1 MPTPPHLAAA
11 IFIILAE
18 AATPY
23 FPPPSAHSVKA
34 KTHNSKHVSEPMST
48 AMVNGMFVFGSS
60 LVDNGNNQF
69 LPGARSLANY
79 TPYGIDF
86 PSGPTGRYTNGK
98 NVVDLLCDKLGLP
111 LLPPSHNPATA
122 ADGGKGIFHGVD
134 FASGG
139 SGILNDTINGQVI
152 SLSEQ
157 IRDFE
162 NSTLPKLEKYL
173 RSSRKKLLPKYLIL
187 MGAGGNDYTNNY
199 FLNQTNPRPN
209 LENFTSNLI
218 SSLSA
223 KIQHLHGLGARK
235 FVLMS
240 LDPLGCSPFVLVKNP
255 KTGKFSCAKPM
266 NQAAQL
272 FNKKQ
277 KSMVDRLNQQLPDS
291 KLVIVNAYG
300 IINKILSNPRLAGFR
315 DSSNS
320 CCETITVPCIRGGK
334 ACKDRKDHV
343 FFDAHHPTEA
353 VNVQIANK
361 AYSSTFID
369 DVYPINVKQLAEL

>member
-1 MPTPPHLAAA
+1 MPPPPPFPPSYLTAA
-11 IFIILAE
+11 IFIILAA
-18 AATPY
+18 AATC
-23 FPPPSAHSVKA
+23 FPLPAAHAFKA
-34 KTHNSKHVSEPMST
+34 KST

-69 LPGARSLANY
+69 LTGARSMANY

-98 NVVDLLCDKLGLP
+98 NVVDLLCDKLGIP
-111 LLPPSHNPATA
+111 LLPASRNPSTA

-139 SGILNDTINGQVI
+139 SGILNNTGILINGQVI

-162 NSTLPKLEKYL
+162 NSMLPKLEKYL
-173 RSSRKKLLPKYLIL
+173 RISRKKLLPKYLIL
-187 MGAGGNDYTNNY
+187 VGAGGNDYSLNY
-199 FLNQTNPRPN
+199 FLNLTNPRPN
-209 LENFTSNLI
+209 LEDFTSNLI

-240 LDPLGCSPFVLVKNP
+240 LNPLGCSPFVLIRNP
-255 KTGKFSCAKPM
+255 KTGKFTCAQPL

-277 KSMVDRLNQQLPDS
+277 KSMVD
-291 KLVIVNAYG
+291 
-300 IINKILSNPRLAGFR
+300 
-315 DSSNS
+315 
-320 CCETITVPCIRGGK
+320 RGGK

-353 VNVQIANK
+353 VNVQIVNK
-361 AYSSTFID
+361 AYSSRIAD
-369 DVYPINVKQLAEL
+369 EVYPINVKQLAEL

>member
-1 MPTPPHLAAA
+1 M
-11 IFIILAE
+11 
-18 AATPY
+18 
-23 FPPPSAHSVKA
+23 
-34 KTHNSKHVSEPMST
+34 
-48 AMVNGMFVFGSS
+48 
-60 LVDNGNNQF
+60 
-69 LPGARSLANY
+69 ANY

-98 NVVDLLCDKLGLP
+98 NVVDLLCDKLGIP
-111 LLPPSHNPATA
+111 LLPASRNPSTA

-139 SGILNDTINGQVI
+139 SGILNNTGI
-152 SLSEQ
+152 
-157 IRDFE
+157 
-162 NSTLPKLEKYL
+162 
-173 RSSRKKLLPKYLIL
+173 LI
-187 MGAGGNDYTNNY
+187 NY
-199 FLNQTNPRPN
+199 FLNLTNPRPN
-209 LENFTSNLI
+209 LEDFTSNLI

-223 KIQHLHGLGARK
+223 KIQVNNNSVFFFSVRVTLISKRFNWLRKSIISGTKIHYFGYENRSMMTGVFLLYLQHLHGLGARK

-240 LDPLGCSPFVLVKNP
+240 LNPLGCSPFVLIRNP
-255 KTGKFSCAKPM
+255 KTGKFTCAQPL

-300 IINKILSNPRLAGFR
+300 IISKILSNPRVAGFR

-353 VNVQIANK
+353 VNVQIVNK
-361 AYSSTFID
+361 AYSSRIAD
-369 DVYPINVKQLAEL
+369 EVYPINVKQLAEL

>member
-1 MPTPPHLAAA
+1 MTPPAPPPQPLLTAA
-11 IFIILAE
+11 IFTILVA
-18 AATPY
+18 AATCTPS
-23 FPPPSAHSVKA
+23 PPPSK
-34 KTHNSKHVSEPMST
+34 EPKST
-48 AMVNGMFVFGSS
+48 SGMFVFGSS
-60 LVDNGNNQF
+60 LVDNGNNNF
-69 LPGARSLANY
+69 LPGARSKANY

-86 PSGPTGRYTNGK
+86 PAGPTGRYNNGK

-111 LLPPSHNPATA
+111 LLPPSRDPATA
-122 ADGGKGIFHGVD
+122 ADGGEGISHGVD

-139 SGILNDTINGQVI
+139 SGIFNDTGAITGQVI

-162 NSTLPKLEKYL
+162 NSMLPKLEKYL
-173 RSSRKKLLPKYLIL
+173 RISRKKLLPKYLIL
-187 MGAGGNDYTNNY
+187 VGAGGNDYSLNY
-199 FLNQTNPRPN
+199 FLNLTNPRPN
-209 LENFTSNLI
+209 LEDFTSNLI

-240 LDPLGCSPFVLVKNP
+240 LNPLGCSPFVLIRNP
-255 KTGKFSCAKPM
+255 KTGKFTCAQPL

-300 IINKILSNPRLAGFR
+300 IISKILSNPRVAGFR

-353 VNVQIANK
+353 VNVQIVNK
-361 AYSSTFID
+361 AYSSRIAD
-369 DVYPINVKQLAEL
+369 EVYPINVKQLAEL